1 MTGNILHGA
10 SDHNYLFNSRRLM
23 EVRGVQ
29 YAWETMGP
37 YIGVCAFISYAR
49 LFPVLTSPQLSK
61 ASASA
66 PRVLARIARAP
77 GTVLLE
83 VTKEAIS
90 EGLLDSCL
98 VATVMLV
105 CGHNID

>member
-1 MTGNILHGA
+1 MFNTPGRPWVLTLV
-10 SDHNYLFNSRRLM
+10 YVPLFPM
-23 EVRGVQ
+23 
-29 YAWETMGP
+29 P
-37 YIGVCAFISYAR
+37 AF
-49 LFPVLTSPQLSK
+49 FPVLTSPQLSK